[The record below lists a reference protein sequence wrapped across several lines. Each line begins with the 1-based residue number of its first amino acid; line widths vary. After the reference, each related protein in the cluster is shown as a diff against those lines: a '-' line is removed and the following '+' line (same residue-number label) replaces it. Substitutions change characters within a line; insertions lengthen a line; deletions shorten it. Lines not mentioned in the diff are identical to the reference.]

1 MRLIP
6 IEAVPNQELTLNID
20 GNRWLLRLKVAKSS
34 MIADVYRND
43 SALLIGQRIAVGTP
57 MIPHQYLQSA
67 GNFILL
73 VDNEELP
80 DWKQFGVTQQLL
92 YVEPGELGNA

>member
-6 IEAVPNQELTLNID
+6 IEAVPNQELTLYID

-34 MIADVYRND
+34 MIADIYRND
-43 SALLIGQRIAVGTP
+43 SALLLGQRIAVGTP
-57 MIPHQYLQSA
+57 MIPYQYLQGA

-73 VDNEELP
+73 VDNEQLP
-80 DWKQFGVTQQLL
+80 DWKQFGITQQLI
-92 YVEPGELGNA
+92 YVEPGEMGSA